1 MAAMKRMR
9 MRQQQSGRQKETVA
23 IRKAAQEEAVAIR
36 KTAMELRT
44 LNLSSSASFSCLS
57 LKFSFSSIDIV
68 AGSWAL
74 AVSSADAVSA
84 VLELDFVGEL
94 LTASDCMLRHGTSV
108 SSVCAQAAAETLSNQ
123 CAVSGVVSCSL
134 RGGELQCQSERDIFR
149 RCVIRNKGP

>member
-1 MAAMKRMR
+1 MKMAAMKRMR

-84 VLELDFVGEL
+84 VLELDLVGEL
-94 LTASDCMLRHGTSV
+94 LTVSDCMLQHGTSV
-108 SSVCAQAAAETLSNQ
+108 SSACVQTAAETLSNQ
-123 CAVSGVVSCSL
+123 CAVSGW
-134 RGGELQCQSERDIFR
+134 
-149 RCVIRNKGP
+149 